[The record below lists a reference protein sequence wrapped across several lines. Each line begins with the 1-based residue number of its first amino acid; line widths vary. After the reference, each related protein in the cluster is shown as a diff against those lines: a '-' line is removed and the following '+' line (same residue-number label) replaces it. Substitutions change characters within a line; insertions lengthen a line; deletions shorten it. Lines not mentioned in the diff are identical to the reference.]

1 MKKSSLMAVLA
12 MVLVVFFSSVVTAQ
26 EVTPMPQGEGGVDLE
41 GLTGDPSL
49 YVGQTVSL
57 EGVVENLVNV
67 RAFVFGEGVAIDNDQ
82 VLVVNTSGEEFDI
95 RVTDGSR
102 FVVTGT
108 VYPSFAD
115 GGLTQIIARMAEAG
129 ELDGAMATED
139 AADMMA
145 TVDPMMGGMMPRSTN
160 LAEMIVPDALF
171 DYTIVELA
179 SADALQFVSLPE

>member
-1 MKKSSLMAVLA
+1 MKKTALMAVLL
-12 MVLVVFFSSVVTAQ
+12 VLLFASVVTAQ
-26 EVTPMPQGEGGVDLE
+26 EVTPVPQGEGGVDLE

-49 YVGQTVSL
+49 YIGQTVSL
-57 EGVVENLVNV
+57 EGVVEDLVNV

-102 FVVTGT
+102 FIVTGT

-115 GGLTQIIARMAEAG
+115 GGLTQIIARLAEMG
-129 ELDGAMATED
+129 ELDEGA
-139 AADMMA
+139 MA
-145 TVDPMMGGMMPRSTN
+145 TVDPMMPMPRSTN

-171 DYTIVELA
+171 DYTIVELN
-179 SADALQFVSLPE
+179 SVDALQFVALPE

>member
-1 MKKSSLMAVLA
+1 MKKTALMAVLL
-12 MVLVVFFSSVVTAQ
+12 VLLFASVVTAQ
-26 EVTPMPQGEGGVDLE
+26 EVTPVPQGEGGIDLE

-49 YVGQTVSL
+49 YIGQTVSL
-57 EGVVENLVNV
+57 EGVVEDLVNV

-102 FVVTGT
+102 FIVTGT

-115 GGLTQIIARMAEAG
+115 GGLTQIIARLAEMG
-129 ELDGAMATED
+129 ELDEGA
-139 AADMMA
+139 MA
-145 TVDPMMGGMMPRSTN
+145 TVDPMMPMPRSTN

-171 DYTIVELA
+171 DYTIVELN
-179 SADALQFVSLPE
+179 SVDALQFVALPE